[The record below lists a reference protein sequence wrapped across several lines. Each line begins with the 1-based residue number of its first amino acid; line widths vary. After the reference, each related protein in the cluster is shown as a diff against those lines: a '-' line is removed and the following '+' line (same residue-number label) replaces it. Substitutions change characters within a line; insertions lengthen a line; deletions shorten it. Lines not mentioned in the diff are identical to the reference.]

1 MIKALRDRVIVKRF
15 KEEDKIGSLYIP
27 ENAQIKPQVGEVV
40 SVGEGHFREDLKPGD
55 MIFFEGAV
63 DKFKVEDEWFHV
75 LKYEH
80 IAAYMEKGAKIEV
93 TNAVKL

>member
-1 MIKALRDRVIVKRF
+1 
-15 KEEDKIGSLYIP
+15 
-27 ENAQIKPQVGEVV
+27 
-40 SVGEGHFREDLKPGD
+40 